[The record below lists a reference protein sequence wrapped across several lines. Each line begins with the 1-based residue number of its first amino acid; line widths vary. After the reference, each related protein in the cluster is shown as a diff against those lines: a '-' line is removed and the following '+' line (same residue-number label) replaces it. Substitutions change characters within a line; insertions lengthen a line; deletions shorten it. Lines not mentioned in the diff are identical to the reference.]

1 MTGIEIHANLKYN
14 PDVEASDSGQ
24 MVKLRFGFS
33 YDGLKAEN
41 MSIRYA
47 DENEEKNEI
56 TQERLK
62 EGDYT
67 EFCYKH
73 ILTSSKTGKGSKM
86 PLRYQKQLKMS
97 FFHLLN

>member
-1 MTGIEIHANLKYN
+1 MDKWLE
-14 PDVEASDSGQ
+14 
-24 MVKLRFGFS
+24 LRFGFS

-67 EFCYKH
+67 EF
-73 ILTSSKTGKGSKM
+73 
-86 PLRYQKQLKMS
+86 
-97 FFHLLN
+97 LL